1 MNTMASFGAGFLLFV
16 LDILLLALLF
26 RRLCHSNTQIGRYRL
41 LALLG
46 LLKLPLLGVGIY
58 LVLVVWQADMLSF
71 VLGAL
76 AALSL
81 VSGTLIVWERRKTTA

>member
-1 MNTMASFGAGFLLFV
+1 MNTIASFGAGFLLFV

-26 RRLCHSNTQIGRYRL
+26 HRLWHNNTQMGRYRL
-41 LALLG
+41 LALLS
-46 LLKLPLLGVGIY
+46 LLKLPLLGGGVY
-58 LVLVVWQADMLSF
+58 LVLVVWRADILSL

-81 VSGTLIVWERRKTTA
+81 VSAALIVRERRKTA